1 MLNYQRVNSMILPAI
16 YLKGK
21 APACMSSI
29 VFLYVGLTPDPAE
42 CVLKHTRRFPK
53 MWVPKNHPNHWTI
66 FVLS

>member
-29 VFLYVGLTPDPAE
+29 VFLYVGL
-42 CVLKHTRRFPK
+42 CVFLSVYLSFSLARTQIISFPS
-53 MWVPKNHPNHWTI
+53 V
-66 FVLS
+66 FL